1 MMDTQPQDDAV
12 VETVTDATFPL
23 SVGKTLNEAR
33 VQQGLS
39 VADVAGRIKFAP
51 RQVEALEADDFE
63 RLPELAF
70 VRGFVRSYARLLH
83 LDEAVLLNA
92 LPQSMPPQQAGTQKN
107 SAEVPF
113 PTAQS
118 ARRMNVVWLS
128 SALGLAVILG
138 IGILFFH
145 DKPANK
151 KIATKPV
158 EALPVIQENAV
169 SAVELAGP
177 VAAAVSSVPAV
188 APLNKGE
195 LKEKP
200 VQQNVAKEKNA
211 QQAIPKEKKVAQNA
225 KNKAPI
231 HLVFSTDSWVDI
243 KDKFGKTVFKQVN
256 EPNSEQWVD
265 GESPF
270 SLVIGN
276 ASGVRLYY
284 EGEEVDLKSFTNVE
298 VARLILE

>member
-1 MMDTQPQDDAV
+1 MDTQPHDDAV
-12 VETVTDATFPL
+12 AETVTDAPISV

-33 VQQGLS
+33 VRQGLS

-51 RQVEALEADDFE
+51 RQVEALEADDFQH
-63 RLPELAF
+63 LPELAF

-83 LDEAVLLNA
+83 LDEVALLNA
-92 LPQSMPPQQAGTQKN
+92 LPQSIIPQQAGTQRN

-138 IGILFFH
+138 IGVLFFH
-145 DKPANK
+145 EKPANK
-151 KIATKPV
+151 KIATKQI
-158 EALPVIQENAV
+158 EALPVTQENAV
-169 SAVELAGP
+169 SAVEVAGS
-177 VAAAVSSVPAV
+177 VGTAVSSVSTV
-188 APLNKGE
+188 EPLNKGE
-195 LKEKP
+195 PKVKP
-200 VQQNVAKEKNA
+200 EQQVVAKEKIA

-265 GESPF
+265 GEPPF